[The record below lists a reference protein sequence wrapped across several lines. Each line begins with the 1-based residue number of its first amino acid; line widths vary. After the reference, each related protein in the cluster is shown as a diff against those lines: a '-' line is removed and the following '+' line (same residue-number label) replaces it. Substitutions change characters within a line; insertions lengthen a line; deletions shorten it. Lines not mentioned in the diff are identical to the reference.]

1 MNKSLKAGRPS
12 ASKKQLSIADV
23 SEPVR
28 IKLKRISFD
37 MPESNHRELKKYAA
51 ERGITIREVL
61 NGLIENLLSQEKK

>member
-28 IKLKRISFD
+28 IKRISFD
-37 MPESNHRELKKYAA
+37 MPESSHRELKKYAA